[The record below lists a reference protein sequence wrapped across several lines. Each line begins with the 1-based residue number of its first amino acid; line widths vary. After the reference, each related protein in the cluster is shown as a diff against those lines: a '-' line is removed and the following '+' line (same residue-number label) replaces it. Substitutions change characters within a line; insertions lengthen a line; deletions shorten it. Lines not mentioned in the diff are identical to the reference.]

1 MPTYPRLI
9 AQLHQIEA
17 DSSGQADEVAR
28 IRADAVN
35 AGMRPLG
42 RATAWAPTV
51 VALDSEEGG
60 LDDIIDHAYL
70 LDEADG
76 VTAYVPLNETP
87 VFELLIAWRD
97 AAVKLALESR

>member
-1 MPTYPRLI
+1 VTSFRRLV
-9 AQLHQIEA
+9 AQLHDIDA
-17 DSSGQADEVAR
+17 DTPAQADALVR
-28 IRADAVN
+28 FRAAAVDR
-35 AGMRPLG
+35 AVRPFG
-42 RATAWAPTV
+42 HATAWAPTV

-97 AAVKLALESR
+97 AAVKAALESR